1 MAFRTDG
8 SSHKSG
14 VKREV
19 KLANDFQNN
28 KVLAE
33 AIVNTKL
40 STDYV
45 SQHIGGTTHKE
56 DITITSNGTTHKIS
70 LKKKEKGICVGSF
83 DWINSSKVTSSEVF
97 KEVRELY
104 SECRVKYH
112 GEKDKV
118 EHVRKLINDQS
129 NQTLE
134 NMTSEQVWSILEK
147 NIINPYKN
155 SNIMLLIDDI
165 SSNKIYCIDSIKE
178 TELYDHYLKRTPITL
193 ANPSGKAKSSRVIM
207 FDEKNIGLR
216 IRVVSNNGIGA
227 LLGIKKKSSSNSNS
241 KPTVKIQQD
250 NVSGFIKKCK
260 NIRVV

>member
-19 KLANDFQNN
+19 KLANDFQDN

-40 STDYV
+40 ATDYV
-45 SQHIGGTTHKE
+45 SQHIGGTKYKE

-70 LKKKEKGICVGSF
+70 LKKKEKGLSNGSF
-83 DWINSSKVTSSEVF
+83 DWINSSTATKSEVF

-118 EHVRKLINDQS
+118 KYVRKLIEDKS

-134 NMTSEQVWSILEK
+134 NMTSEQVWGILEK
-147 NIINPYKN
+147 YIINPYEN
-155 SNIMLLIDDI
+155 SNIMLLVDDI
-165 SSNKIYCIDSIKE
+165 INNKKYCIDSIKE
-178 TELYDHYLKRTPITL
+178 TELYGHYLKRTPLRL
-193 ANPSGKAKSSRVIM
+193 ANPSGNAKSSRVIM
-207 FDEKNIGLR
+207 FDGKSIGLR
-216 IRVVSNNGIGA
+216 IRLVPNNGISA

-241 KPTVKIQQD
+241 NPTVKIQQD

-260 NIRVV
+260 IVRVV